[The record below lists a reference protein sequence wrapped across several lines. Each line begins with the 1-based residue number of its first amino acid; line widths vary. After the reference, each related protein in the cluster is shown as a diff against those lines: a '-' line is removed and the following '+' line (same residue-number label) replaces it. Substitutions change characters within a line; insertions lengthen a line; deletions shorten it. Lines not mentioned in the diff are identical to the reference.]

1 MRPHRAQLKEII
13 VPHMSLQPRSR
24 EEGTEKWLG
33 APQEDLEPHR
43 LVRGDFRAV
52 PGPTCSFSPT
62 CWCRRAGAGD
72 EFRAQQA
79 HSRAPAPSRRATRV
93 KR

>member
-24 EEGTEKWLG
+24 EEGTGKWLG

-43 LVRGDFRAV
+43 LVQDDFRAV
-52 PGPTCSFSPT
+52 PGPTCSFSPP
-62 CWCRRAGAGD
+62 AGAAGL
-72 EFRAQQA
+72 ELGM
-79 HSRAPAPSRRATRV
+79 SSGPSRHTAEPQPPAEGQHG
-93 KR
+93 